1 MQILWWCVGKSR
13 WTGQSPVIPVTLQPW
28 VRLRFA
34 FCAVLDSQF
43 FFYSKCF
50 RQNNSWNGRVK
61 SVKSNS
67 SSLWVHESSSH
78 FKHMLWVQMRLC
90 NAVYRR
96 HLRRDHLSQ
105 VFGLCKIWKFGQ
117 ISKKNFGCLH
127 NTWNSQM
134 IKVNS
139 SNTIQIRM
147 TDAISPEDEICIY
160 RTDAGLKLDYPFS
173 VQTELLHPIMAFSS
187 AAAENTPTVGLQA
200 AAATP
205 SSATSSALLVQL
217 QHLPGAPRLWQS
229 VSWCVCVCVGAL
241 FAPADVMICIWKTIK
256 GDKAIKEVEV
266 IIWLAV
272 TKQYSNTSL
281 FCFFTNS
288 FICKESLWNHDF
300 PPSLWFIR

>member
-1 MQILWWCVGKSR
+1 MMCWEKSMD
-13 WTGQSPVIPVTLQPW
+13 WTVTSHSSHPATMDQ
-28 VRLRFA
+28 V
-34 FCAVLDSQF
+34 AVCFLCCIGF
-43 FFYSKCF
+43 PIFFYSKCF

-105 VFGLCKIWKFGQ
+105 VFGLCKIWKFDQ

-160 RTDAGLKLDYPFS
+160 RTDAGLKLDYTLS
-173 VQTELLHPIMAFSS
+173 VQPELLHPIMAFSS

-229 VSWCVCVCVGAL
+229 VSWCVCVCG
-241 FAPADVMICIWKTIK
+241 CIVCSSRCNDMHLEDHK
-256 GDKAIKEVEV
+256 G
-266 IIWLAV
+266 W
-272 TKQYSNTSL
+272 QSN
-281 FCFFTNS
+281 
-288 FICKESLWNHDF
+288 
-300 PPSLWFIR
+300 